1 LLAFTFFSIATLA
14 QFSPSADR
22 ITQTVSVAEAV
33 KIAGSVPAAARRA
46 EDLGEADSGMRL
58 ESMALHIGLSAAQK
72 TELDALLEA
81 QQNPQSAQ
89 YHQWLTQ
96 EEYGARFGLTA
107 ADLSKVTGWLE
118 AQGFTVKSIAPS
130 RNLIMFS
137 GAVAQAESAF
147 GTKIHQYRE
156 TDGSTHIGN
165 TTEIAIPK
173 ALAGVVSG
181 VRGLSGFRPKPHAV
195 RRAKPEFTSSVS
207 GNHFLAPGD
216 WATIYDVNA
225 IYSAGYTGSGMHVAV
240 AGQTYIPETDI
251 TAFRAAAGLSAPLL
265 NMVCISTSVA
275 CTGLSA
281 ESVSDIGEADL
292 DVEWSGGIAKNATVD
307 FIYAAYDDPELFVF
321 DSLVYGITTY
331 KVGDAVVPVIGVSY
345 GDCEYDVA
353 SYGNSYGSYGSYSS
367 YDTYLAEAAGQGQTI
382 VVSSGDEGAGCT
394 TYNQSDT
401 VAVNGASVSWP
412 ATNPNVT
419 AVGGTRFSGD
429 GSDTYG
435 DQYWNS
441 STTVDIINSAIKYIP
456 ETTWNDSAADGD
468 LSSSGGGVSTFYTTT
483 PSWQVGLFSGQPSGR
498 MVPDIS
504 FTASADHDGYLIC
517 TQNFPSTSPNTPASN
532 PGSTCVD
539 GFRISPGGDLTPY
552 GGTSAAAQVFSG
564 LMTLLVQ
571 ARGPQ
576 GNINTK
582 LYSLAKNATTY
593 AEVFHDITSGNNIVP
608 CTPETLL
615 CVDYSTPPVGYT
627 SSGYY
632 VGYSASPGYDM
643 ATGLGSI
650 DGYALYKALSPTAS
664 TTTLTVT
671 DSPASVTYGATT
683 ALSATVTPASATGT
697 VTFSLGST
705 TLGTATLSSG
715 IASLPAEQV
724 TAANGFSVGVETIT
738 ANYSGDTNNLP
749 SSASTTLTVSKAPL
763 TVTANNAAR
772 LYGSAN
778 PTFAYTITGFV
789 NGNSAGVVS
798 GSASLTTTATASSAV
813 GAYPITFSTRSLTAT
828 NYSFTYVSG
837 TLVVYSGTSSSLPL
851 PLLFSPASATANG
864 AGFTLT
870 VTGANFTA
878 KSVVLWNGAVRTTTY
893 ASSTQ
898 LTAAIS
904 AADLASEATNLITVA
919 NTAAPLGTSSALPFA
934 VMSATPVAAITA
946 AAISDAASGGAYT
959 LLLTGTD
966 FVPTSSVNWNV
977 VGSNVVGLATTYV
990 SPWSITATI
999 TSSEYASLPTTPAT
1013 LTVVNPAGTSAGF
1026 TLP

>member
-1 LLAFTFFSIATLA
+1 
-14 QFSPSADR
+14 
-22 ITQTVSVAEAV
+22 
-33 KIAGSVPAAARRA
+33 
-46 EDLGEADSGMRL
+46 
-58 ESMALHIGLSAAQK
+58 
-72 TELDALLEA
+72 
-81 QQNPQSAQ
+81 
-89 YHQWLTQ
+89 
-96 EEYGARFGLTA
+96 
-107 ADLSKVTGWLE
+107 
-118 AQGFTVKSIAPS
+118 
-130 RNLIMFS
+130 
-137 GAVAQAESAF
+137 
-147 GTKIHQYRE
+147 
-156 TDGSTHIGN
+156 
-165 TTEIAIPK
+165 
-173 ALAGVVSG
+173 
-181 VRGLSGFRPKPHAV
+181 
-195 RRAKPEFTSSVS
+195 
-207 GNHFLAPGD
+207 
-216 WATIYDVNA
+216 
-225 IYSAGYTGSGMHVAV
+225 
-240 AGQTYIPETDI
+240 
-251 TAFRAAAGLSAPLL
+251 
-265 NMVCISTSVA
+265 
-275 CTGLSA
+275 
-281 ESVSDIGEADL
+281 
-292 DVEWSGGIAKNATVD
+292 
-307 FIYAAYDDPELFVF
+307 
-321 DSLVYGITTY
+321 
-331 KVGDAVVPVIGVSY
+331 
-345 GDCEYDVA
+345 
-353 SYGNSYGSYGSYSS
+353 
-367 YDTYLAEAAGQGQTI
+367 
-382 VVSSGDEGAGCT
+382 
-394 TYNQSDT
+394 
-401 VAVNGASVSWP
+401 
-412 ATNPNVT
+412 
-419 AVGGTRFSGD
+419 
-429 GSDTYG
+429 
-435 DQYWNS
+435 
-441 STTVDIINSAIKYIP
+441 
-456 ETTWNDSAADGD
+456 
-468 LSSSGGGVSTFYTTT
+468 
-483 PSWQVGLFSGQPSGR
+483 
-498 MVPDIS
+498 
-504 FTASADHDGYLIC
+504 
-517 TQNFPSTSPNTPASN
+517 
-532 PGSTCVD
+532 
-539 GFRISPGGDLTPY
+539 
-552 GGTSAAAQVFSG
+552 
-564 LMTLLVQ
+564 
-571 ARGPQ
+571 
-576 GNINTK
+576 
-582 LYSLAKNATTY
+582 
-593 AEVFHDITSGNNIVP
+593 
-608 CTPETLL
+608 
-615 CVDYSTPPVGYT
+615 
-627 SSGYY
+627 
-632 VGYSASPGYDM
+632 VGYSATTGYDM

-789 NGNSAGVVS
+789 NGDSAGVVS

-904 AADLASEATNLITVA
+904 AADLAREATNLITVA

-934 VMSATPVAAITA
+934 VVSATPVAAISAADLAREATNLITVANTAAPLGTSSALPFAVVSATPVAAITA